1 MLASVGLKD
10 DEVRPCSQSVG
21 VQEVVGA
28 ASREVPLVEDVDLRA
43 ECIVHHEAA

>member
-21 VQEVVGA
+21 VQEVIRL
-28 ASREVPLVEDVDLRA
+28 ASREVPLVEHVDLRA
-43 ECIVHHEAA
+43 ERIVHPEAA